1 MSSGIDGR
9 NPTIRLSII
18 RSQIDRQQQVI
29 ALLENRLQETILGGT
44 DVGNIYRDQHLDGLL
59 GEVADVY
66 GDTPVVDSRFG
77 YNNSG
82 VPLDGNGVAVAGLI
96 DASGNINTAA
106 YNAYLALQVTDAQQ
120 ANAVRLQPA
129 YSGLTGAMQKGIT
142 DFQQFDAS
150 GAPLPLE
157 QDGLRQLLYQAR
169 ALMGEL
175 RVEEQHWNSE
185 VSEEKSRRKEL
196 ADFTKG

>member
-1 MSSGIDGR
+1 MGSGIDGR

-18 RSQIDRQQQVI
+18 RSQIDRQQQII
-29 ALLENRLQETILGGT
+29 AVLENRLQESILGGT

-59 GEVADVY
+59 GEVAAVY
-66 GDTPVVDSRFG
+66 GDSAVVDSRFG
-77 YNNSG
+77 FNSSG
-82 VPLDGNGVAVAGLI
+82 VPLDGTGAAVAGLI
-96 DASGNINTAA
+96 DGSGNINTAA
-106 YNAYLALQVTDAQQ
+106 YNTYLAAQTTAAQ
-120 ANAVRLQPA
+120 IANAVRLQPA
-129 YSGLTGAMQKGIT
+129 YSGLTGAMQKGVT
-142 DFQQFDAS
+142 DFQQTDAN

-185 VSEEKSRRKEL
+185 VGEEKSRRKEL
-196 ADFTKG
+196 NEFTKG

>member
-1 MSSGIDGR
+1 MGSGIDGR

-29 ALLENRLQETILGGT
+29 ALLENRLQESILGGT

-59 GEVADVY
+59 GEVAAVY
-66 GDTPVVDSRFG
+66 GDQAVVDSRFG
-77 YNNSG
+77 FNNAG
-82 VPLDGNGVAVAGLI
+82 LPVDGTGTAVTGLI
-96 DASGNINTAA
+96 DANGNINVTA
-106 YNAYLALQVTDAQQ
+106 YNQYLSTKTTATDI

-129 YSGLTGAMQKGIT
+129 YSGLSGAMQKGVT
-142 DFQQFDAS
+142 DFQQTDAS

-185 VSEEKSRRKEL
+185 VGEEKSRRKEL